1 MKLVLGTAQ
10 FGMNYGVN
18 NRRGKPPRAECLNML
33 KTAWDSG
40 VRIYDTAWAY
50 GDAEEV
56 LGDFV
61 REYGLQQDIR
71 IVSKLRPNL
80 IDEKS
85 PDPAGEVSRQVK
97 ISLGRLGVEQLD
109 GYLLHTPA
117 NFYNPGIIEGLRQS
131 REEGLIRHFGVS
143 IYELEDALN
152 VVRSGKVDYIQVP
165 FSVFDQRVLRSDFFK
180 CAEDNGVVVF
190 GRSVFVQGLIM
201 MDQCDVPAHL
211 SEAIPY
217 IERFDHVISKYGL
230 QRAQAALGFMLA
242 HLGIHHAVI
251 GVDDME
257 QLDFDIRVA
266 QAAPIPQ
273 DCIDE
278 LIESYKD
285 IDKAI
290 IFPSL
295 WAKRAPESA

>member
-10 FGMNYGVN
+10 FGMEYGVN
-18 NRRGKPPRAECLNML
+18 NRRGKPSRVESLRML
-33 KTAWDSG
+33 KKAWDSG
-40 VRIYDTAWAY
+40 VRLFDTAWAY

-56 LGDFV
+56 LGEFIQ
-61 REYGLQQDIR
+61 EYGLQKNIR
-71 IVSKLRPNL
+71 IVSKMRPNL

-85 PDPAGEVSRQVK
+85 PNPTGEVSRQVN
-97 ISLGRLGVEQLD
+97 ISLVRLGLEQLD

-117 NFYNPGIIEGLRQS
+117 NFYNPQVIEGLRQS

-143 IYELEDALN
+143 IYELEDAMN

-165 FSVFDQRVLRSDFFK
+165 FSVFDQRILRSDFFK
-180 CAEDNGVVVF
+180 YAEDNGVVIF

-201 MDQCDVPAHL
+201 MGNSDVPAHL
-211 SEAIPY
+211 SVAIPY
-217 IERFDHVISKYGL
+217 IERFDQVISKYGL
-230 QRAQAALGFMLA
+230 NRAQAALGFML
-242 HLGIHHAVI
+242 GQPRIHHAVI

-266 QAAPIPQ
+266 QAAQIPQ

-278 LIESYKD
+278 LIESYKN
-285 IDKAI
+285 IDRAI

-295 WAKRAPESA
+295 WAKHEPKSS